1 MSNQSIPVAI
11 LGATGY
17 AGEGCVRIL
26 LGHPGFHIVHAGSD
40 RLAGSPLIEA
50 VPALRGEC
58 DDLMLT
64 ADTPE
69 AIIASGAKAVLLAK
83 KSPDVTK
90 VVPQLVAAGIK
101 IVDIGPEF
109 RLRSIDDYNKWYH
122 GPHDCPE
129 TLADAVYGLS
139 ELNTEKIAQASIV
152 GNPGCYPTSILM
164 PLIPLLR
171 KGLINLSASICSVSY
186 SGLSGA
192 GKRFLES
199 NNNLFYAMNEN
210 LHSYNALAHKHI
222 AEIDQELSAA
232 AGSAVHLQFIPHLAP
247 ITRGIHSTITCT
259 LAADVSADDINA
271 VWQESFADRNFV
283 RICDNTNNV
292 QISNVACSNYID
304 FAVQCDGPQAVICS
318 VEDNL
323 VKGASGQAV
332 QNLNI
337 MFGYDETSGL
347 KARTL

>member
-1 MSNQSIPVAI
+1 MSIESIPVAI

-26 LGHPGFHIVHAGSD
+26 LGHPGFHIAHAGSD
-40 RLAGSPLIEA
+40 RLAGTALIEA

-58 DDLMLT
+58 DDLVLSP
-64 ADTPE
+64 DTPE
-69 AIIASGAKAVLLAK
+69 AIIASGAKLVLLAK
-83 KSPDVTK
+83 KSPDVTQ

-109 RLRSIDDYNKWYH
+109 RLRSLDTYNEFYQ

-139 ELNTEKIAQASIV
+139 ELKTEAIAKASIV

-171 KGLINLSASICSVSY
+171 KGLINISAQICSVSY

-210 LHSYNALAHKHI
+210 LHSYNALAHKHC
-222 AEIDQELSAA
+222 AEIDQELSEA
-232 AGSAVHLQFIPHLAP
+232 AGSDIHLQFIPHLAP

-259 LAADVSADDINA
+259 LADGVSAKDIT
-271 VWQESFADRNFV
+271 QEWTACFAQRHFV
-283 RICDNTNNV
+283 RIRKSCDEV
-292 QISNVACSNYID
+292 HIANVAGSNYID
-304 FAVQCDGPQAVICS
+304 FALRVDGSFAVICS

-332 QNLNI
+332 QNMNI
-337 MFGYDETSGL
+337 MCGYDETLGL
-347 KARTL
+347 QARSL